1 MHKLKYFIIIACFS
15 FFLLGC
21 EMPSAGQEGFYG
33 FSIIDKQVLQIA
45 IYFDEKNDFDWA
57 KEIWKNIK
65 LKK

>member
-1 MHKLKYFIIIACFS
+1 
-15 FFLLGC
+15 
-21 EMPSAGQEGFYG
+21 MPSAGQEGFYG